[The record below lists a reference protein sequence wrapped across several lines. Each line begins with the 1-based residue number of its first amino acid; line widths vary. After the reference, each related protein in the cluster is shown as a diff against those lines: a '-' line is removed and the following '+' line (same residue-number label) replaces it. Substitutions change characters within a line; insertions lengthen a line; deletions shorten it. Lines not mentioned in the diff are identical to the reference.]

1 MKKLEG
7 SIVKLNK
14 ENLKLKNYMSLYFSL
29 VKVAAIIM
37 MIFIPLAIALGIFG
51 MVTEKIMA
59 ILCVALLSLAGI
71 CLLYL
76 IMFNI
81 VFPLRSYKAA
91 QKLDYEKS
99 YITVYSDKIA
109 FHSVYDLEGG
119 QGKNHYEDNSEYVYE
134 SFKRIKEKK
143 NNFLFITKKEY
154 GSYAFDLWKAN
165 MDEKALEIV
174 RSRITKK

>member
-1 MKKLEG
+1 MKKTEG
-7 SIVKLNK
+7 SVVKLNK

-81 VFPLRSYKAA
+81 VLPLRSYKAA
-91 QKLDYEKS
+91 KKLDYEKS
-99 YITVYSDKIA
+99 YITVYSDKIS
-109 FHSVYDLEGG
+109 FHSVYDLEGE

-154 GSYAFDLWKAN
+154 GSYAFYLWKAN
-165 MDEKALEIV
+165 MDEKALEVV